1 MRDLNK
7 VQLIGHLGH
16 DPDVRYL
23 DNGTALTTFNI
34 ATHHS
39 YAAGDDRQIET
50 EWHRCTAWGKLGELC
65 AQYIHKGS
73 RVYVEGR
80 LRTHRWEDE
89 SGQFRTIVETVIHD
103 LIMLD
108 RRVTPLV
115 PEDADDLPF

>member
-23 DNGTALTTFNI
+23 DNGTALTTFNV
-34 ATHHS
+34 ATNQS
-39 YAAGDDRQIET
+39 YTIGEDRQTET

-65 AQYIHKGS
+65 AQYLHKGS
-73 RVYVEGR
+73 RTYVEGR

-89 SGQFRTIVETVIHD
+89 SGQLRTIVEIVIHD
-103 LIMLD
+103 LMMLD
-108 RRVTPLV
+108 RRSAPPV
-115 PEDADDLPF
+115 PDDADELPF